1 MKSNKILLQLS
12 GGKDSVACLIN
23 LIEQSFD
30 VEAIHFVH
38 EYSYDIPTSMSKM
51 VCEKYNV
58 QLHII
63 NINKEI
69 ESLFLNDFK
78 NRPCRY
84 CKSIMDRITIDF
96 AKEHHF
102 GSICVGDTADDTM
115 LVNRIRKV
123 DGGVYKESRYFN
135 AHVDLPDDMIIYR
148 PLIDKDSSY
157 TLNLVYSKFPGFVRL
172 NDTGDKYFEY
182 SREGCPLQFKDLG
195 ASYTK
200 ELMEKLKTLNTLCS
214 QFATAKG
221 IKASI
226 HLPSEYIVTI
236 PTGYEDECREYIESN
251 GYTFRAENGVHNIVY
266 SVFITI
272 ILRNIE
278 NHDELLQLAVPRMCE
293 RMNMNMEYKEN
304 DGISL
309 RMLSNNT
316 SVYAVS
322 DKRMNIINIVVNS
335 TDIKIHSHAY
345 EHICIEIFHTN
356 KFIISKTVTK

>member
-12 GGKDSVACLIN
+12 GGKDSVACLIS

-38 EYSYDIPTSMSKM
+38 EYGYDIPTVMCKM

-58 QLHII
+58 KLHII
-63 NINKEI
+63 DISKEI
-69 ESLFLNDFK
+69 ESLFLKDFK

-84 CKSIMDRITIDF
+84 CKAIMDKITINF

-102 GSICVGDTADDTM
+102 DTICVGDTADDAM
-115 LVNRIRKV
+115 LVNRIKKV

-148 PLIDKDSSY
+148 PFIDKDSSY
-157 TLNLVYSKFPGFVRL
+157 TLNLVYSKFPDFVRL

-195 ASYTK
+195 ASYTR
-200 ELMEKLKTLNTLCS
+200 ELMENLKILNTLCS

-236 PTGYEDECREYIESN
+236 PTGYEDECREYLQSK
-251 GYTFRAENGVHNIVY
+251 GYTFRSENRTPDNVY
-266 SVFITI
+266 NVFISI
-272 ILRNIE
+272 RLRDFE
-278 NHDELLQLAVPRMCE
+278 NPVELLQLAVPRICE
-293 RMNMNMEYKEN
+293 RLNLDIEN
-304 DGISL
+304 QDSDE
-309 RMLSNNT
+309 LSIKMFSNTT

-322 DKRMNIINIVVNS
+322 DKNMNIINITINS
-335 TDIKIHSHAY
+335 TDCKIHSLAY
-345 EHICIEIFHTN
+345 EYICIEIFHTN
-356 KFIISKTVTK
+356 KFTISKTVSK